1 MKSPKILIVD
11 DEIDILDLLSY
22 NLEKQGY
29 LVKKSN
35 SAQKALNM
43 MIEEIFDLVI
53 LDIMMPGM
61 DGYTLCKKIRNVH
74 SINQNVPIIFLSAKD
89 TEIDEILGLELGA
102 DDFLVKPVSMN
113 KLLARIKSNI
123 RKKIE
128 VVNSS
133 ISWGAIEA
141 NKDTRSV
148 YINSVKIMFTKTEFD
163 ILYLLMS
170 KEGKVFKR
178 DELLNFINEDT
189 VVLDRVIDVHI
200 KKIRDK
206 LLNYKNIIVTVH
218 GIGYSA
224 SKEILSEKK

>member
-29 LVKKSN
+29 LVEKSN

-43 MIEEIFDLVI
+43 VIEEIFDLVI

-61 DGYTLCKKIRNVH
+61 DGYTLCQKIRNSH

-102 DDFLVKPVSMN
+102 DDFLVKPVSIN

-133 ISWGAIEA
+133 ISWGAIFLA
-141 NKDTRSV
+141 
-148 YINSVKIMFTKTEFD
+148 
-163 ILYLLMS
+163 IL
-170 KEGKVFKR
+170 
-178 DELLNFINEDT
+178 
-189 VVLDRVIDVHI
+189 
-200 KKIRDK
+200 
-206 LLNYKNIIVTVH
+206 
-218 GIGYSA
+218 
-224 SKEILSEKK
+224 IL

>member
-29 LVKKSN
+29 LVEKSN

-43 MIEEIFDLVI
+43 VIEEIFDLVI

-61 DGYTLCKKIRNVH
+61 DGYTLCQKIRN
-74 SINQNVPIIFLSAKD
+74 SNTINQNVPIIFLSAKD

-102 DDFLVKPVSMN
+102 DDFLVKPVSIN

-128 VVNSS
+128 VVDNN
-133 ISWGAIEA
+133 ISWGTIEI
-141 NKDTRSV
+141 NK
-148 YINSVKIMFTKTEFD
+148 KT
-163 ILYLLMS
+163 
-170 KEGKVFKR
+170 
-178 DELLNFINEDT
+178 
-189 VVLDRVIDVHI
+189 
-200 KKIRDK
+200 
-206 LLNYKNIIVTVH
+206 
-218 GIGYSA
+218 
-224 SKEILSEKK
+224 